1 MMGAVPATVVLVEGV
16 SDLVAL
22 TTLARRRG
30 HDLGAAGVDVVAMGG
45 ATNVGRYLSEY
56 GPGGASVRLAGL
68 CDLAEARYFRRAL
81 ERTGVATD
89 LTADGGPEAL
99 ARHGFFV
106 CARDLEDELI
116 RSLGAEGVVHVIEEQ
131 GELASFR
138 MFQKQPAQREKP
150 VEQQLRRF
158 LGTHSGRKAQY
169 ARALVEALPPGVAPL
184 PLEGLLGHL

>member
-1 MMGAVPATVVLVEGV
+1 MMGDVPDTVVLVEGV

-30 HDLGAAGVDVVAMGG
+30 RDLDAAGVQVVPMGG
-45 ATNVGRYLSEY
+45 ATNVGRYLREF

-68 CDLAEARYFRRAL
+68 CDLAEARYFRSAL
-81 ERTGVATD
+81 ERTGVARA
-89 LTADGGPEAL
+89 LAADHAPESL

-116 RSLGAEGVVHVIEEQ
+116 RSLGTDDVVRVVEEQ
-131 GELASFR
+131 GELALFR

-184 PLEGLLGHL
+184 PLEGLLAHV